1 MTRWP
6 WCGGVALAVDLLD
19 DVGGPQDAAV
29 GDRRV
34 GDRHLHRRDR
44 DALADRE
51 VAHRG
56 AGVLGER
63 EHDAAL
69 LAREVGAGRLAEAE
83 APHPLVELL
92 GAEPQAD
99 RDRADVGGLLE
110 DLARGQR
117 DRAARVRLADHAV
130 IEPDRRRQVEL
141 RARRDLVLLER
152 ARDRERLERRA
163 GLVGGGDRAV
173 LARVVGRVAGVVGVD
188 PRPVGEREQR
198 AAARVHDDRGGAA
211 RAPGLAD
218 LGEHLL
224 GLVLDRLVERQR
236 DVLARLLPARLAQL
250 DRLAERVLGQ
260 AALAVAAVELAVERV
275 LEAGEAAALG
285 ADAAD
290 QLRGEEVARV
300 GAARLG
306 DELEALDLHALD
318 AAGADRRH
326 LVGEVGEAG
335 VAAGELAQQRVLVDA
350 ERLGDLAARPAAD
363 P

>member
-1 MTRWP
+1 M
-6 WCGGVALAVDLLD
+6 ALVRRRRPAVDLLD
-19 DVGGPQDAAV
+19 DVGGAQDAAV

-56 AGVLGER
+56 ARVLGER
-63 EHDAAL
+63 EHDARL
-69 LAREVGAGRLAEAE
+69 LARQVGAGRLAEAE
-83 APHPLVELL
+83 APHPLVELP
-92 GAEPQAD
+92 GAEPEAD
-99 RDRADVGGLLE
+99 LDRADVGGLLE

-130 IEPDRRRQVEL
+130 VELDRRRQAEL
-141 RARRDLVLLER
+141 RVRRDLVLLER
-152 ARDRERLERRA
+152 ARDGERLERRA
-163 GLVGGGDRAV
+163 GLVGGADRAV

-224 GLVLDRLVERQR
+224 GLVLDRLVDRQL
-236 DVLARLLPARLAQL
+236 DVWPGHGPARLAQL
-250 DRLAERVLGQ
+250 DRLAERVLDEP
-260 AALAVAAVELAVERV
+260 ALAVLAVQRAVERV
-275 LEAGEAAALG
+275 LEAGQAVALG
-285 ADAAD
+285 ADAAE

-318 AAGADRRH
+318 AARADRRH
-326 LVGEVGEAG
+326 PVGEVDEAG
-335 VAAGELAQQRVLVDA
+335 VVARELAQQRVLGDLQ
-350 ERLGDLAARPAAD
+350 RLGEPARPRAAG